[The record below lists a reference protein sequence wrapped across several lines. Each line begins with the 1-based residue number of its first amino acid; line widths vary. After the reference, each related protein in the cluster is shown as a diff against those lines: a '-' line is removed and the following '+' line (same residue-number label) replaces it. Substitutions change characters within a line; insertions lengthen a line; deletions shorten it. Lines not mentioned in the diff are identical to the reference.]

1 MKYTWF
7 KTLSRSFVIK
17 YERYLAKK
25 VIFSL
30 TPGERVLVGIL
41 LLLFVLGGLLLLG
54 QVSRAFLIQVP
65 APGGSVSEG
74 IIGSP
79 RFINPLLA
87 TSDAD
92 IDLSLLIYSGLMKAT
107 PAGGLVPDLAESYTI
122 SPDELIYSFN
132 IRKDIYFHDG
142 TQLTAN
148 DVRFTVERAQDS
160 LLKSPKRASWDGVS
174 VEVIND
180 HEIIFRLSQPYAPFL
195 ENTTMGILPENIWG
209 SIDVDQFPF
218 SQKNIE
224 PIGSGPFK
232 VVGLERNSVGVPDKY
247 VLKAFSGYSLGRPYI
262 SKLIIR
268 FYTNEAELLSA
279 YRRRE
284 IEAASSISPHSLN
297 SIKAKRIE
305 NIPLPRIFA
314 VFFNQNRAGI
324 FTRKE
329 VREALNLALDKEII
343 VEEVLASYGSPLE
356 SPLPPGILPDSE
368 EEQEN
373 TASTTER
380 IIKILERGDWEK
392 NENGIWEHSDEGPLA
407 FSLATSNTVELK
419 AAAELIEESWE
430 KIGAD
435 VNLQIFEPGILNQ
448 NVIRP
453 REYDALLFGEI
464 IGRELDLFA
473 FWHSSQRND
482 PGLNIALYANITTDK
497 LLEDA
502 RTTLDRD
509 ERIKLFTEFEEE
521 IQKDTPAV
529 FVYAPD
535 FIYVVPKRIK
545 GLELGT
551 VVVPGER
558 FLNVH
563 EWFIETNYVWSIF
576 TK

>member
-1 MKYTWF
+1 M
-7 KTLSRSFVIK
+7 L
-17 YERYLAKK
+17 
-25 VIFSL
+25 IF
-30 TPGERVLVGIL
+30 
-41 LLLFVLGGLLLLG
+41 
-54 QVSRAFLIQVP
+54 
-65 APGGSVSEG
+65 
-74 IIGSP
+74 
-79 RFINPLLA
+79 
-87 TSDAD
+87 
-92 IDLSLLIYSGLMKAT
+92 
-107 PAGGLVPDLAESYTI
+107 
-122 SPDELIYSFN
+122 
-132 IRKDIYFHDG
+132 
-142 TQLTAN
+142 
-148 DVRFTVERAQDS
+148 
-160 LLKSPKRASWDGVS
+160 
-174 VEVIND
+174 
-180 HEIIFRLSQPYAPFL
+180 
-195 ENTTMGILPENIWG
+195 
-209 SIDVDQFPF
+209 
-218 SQKNIE
+218 
-224 PIGSGPFK
+224 
-232 VVGLERNSVGVPDKY
+232 
-247 VLKAFSGYSLGRPYI
+247 
-262 SKLIIR
+262 
-268 FYTNEAELLSA
+268 
-279 YRRRE
+279 
-284 IEAASSISPHSLN
+284 
-297 SIKAKRIE
+297 
-305 NIPLPRIFA
+305 